1 MRLDDFVLATS
12 RCGPRGLDYGELI
25 DLAGRLELSP
35 ELVEAHLHF
44 DPRRYARNLIVR
56 TQAFELLALCW
67 LPGQQTIIHD
77 HGGSVGAVRV
87 YRGNLTSRLF
97 AAPDGRP
104 AGLADV
110 AVVGPGGFAAVDRPD
125 IHQLANPGPEELV
138 TIHIYSPPLTTVG
151 MYLTDSPER
160 SQVTLRHSVQDDLS

>member
-1 MRLDDFVLATS
+1 VRLDDFVLATS

-44 DPRRYARNLIVR
+44 DPQRYARNLIVR

-67 LPGQQTIIHD
+67 FPGQQTVIHD

-97 AAPDGRP
+97 AAPDGKP
-104 AGLADV
+104 ARMTDV
-110 AVVGPGGFAAVDRPD
+110 DIVAPGGLAAVDRHH

-138 TIHIYSPPLTTVG
+138 TIHVYSPPLRTISQFSAE
-151 MYLTDSPER
+151 SPER
-160 SQVTLRHSVQDDLS
+160 SQVTLRYSVQDDLS